1 MYGFSGFPLTGVLET
16 GVSDRPDKG
25 LTRMRKPW
33 LSIAKHDLLYERKAK
48 IMFCKTPVCKTPVC
62 KTRVCKRE
70 TFAKPLFVKQK
81 LKWVTKSVSFS
92 CQDPLNSPKASA
104 FPQLSLSF
112 PSAFPQ
118 LSVSFSCYPFSLT
131 RFGATEP
138 QGYIYRFRLGV
149 YWHTCPQTTSFESM
163 RPISLLR
170 FWISE
175 GLTQAES

>member
-118 LSVSFSCYPFSLT
+118 LSLSFPSAFRVT
-131 RFGATEP
+131 RFHLPVSGPLSPRVTFTVSAWGFIGTP
-138 QGYIYRFRLGV
+138 VRRQRASKVCG
-149 YWHTCPQTTSFESM
+149 Q
-163 RPISLLR
+163 SLY
-170 FWISE
+170 
-175 GLTQAES
+175 